1 MNSNEHDLQMR
12 IEHLEHRVRKL
23 SEEKANLHLVLHM
36 VELLNPIAGID
47 YFLDSMIAALCGSLG
62 GTNTEI
68 YYLDEGEIHYV
79 NLFGEKRIVGE
90 IEDSLVAEVFATR
103 HFVEQNTDLNHTLL
117 KDNVAAVACT
127 WVMPLTIGDQILGVV
142 KMSDLLGSAQMR
154 NYLAPF
160 FSHIALIL
168 NNKIQTRKAEAAN
181 RAKSSFLATMSHE
194 IRTPL
199 NGILGMAQ
207 LLAKQECSDA
217 KRMECVRTI
226 LTSGNNLL
234 ALLNDI
240 LDLSKIEANR
250 LELNLL
256 AVQPQ
261 RILDEI
267 MTLFSGA
274 AQQKGLRIHAAWV
287 DGEVKAYQVD
297 SLRVKQMLSNLVSNA
312 IKFTDRGSVRI
323 EARSILDE
331 SGNCLLEF
339 SVSDTGIGIPKDK
352 QRELF
357 KPFTQVDSS
366 SNRRYVGTGL
376 GLSLVSRFA
385 ELMQGKAGFESDE
398 GQGSRFWF
406 RIPTRVD
413 NEIDNTALPSN
424 IDESSQL
431 SNLNLK
437 LKRVL
442 LIASDS
448 VHGANLSAQL
458 KARSIDA
465 FSIDLDDQIPDVIDK
480 DLGFDAIIIESSLE
494 NRSLS
499 RLARKI
505 RDLESANRLPRAF
518 IIGIS
523 DKQHSDELDTEF
535 EQDIDELLV
544 RPFTI
549 EHLVNVIES
558 HIRLSAA
565 LQQKTVI
572 CNEEERLF
580 FKNCEGITE
589 ILDDLERQLEKNM
602 FTAVEQFNMLQA
614 KVDGS
619 SIASHFVALG
629 KLIND
634 MNFEEAH
641 LQLKL
646 LRERF
651 SETETKETHCGH

>member
-1 MNSNEHDLQMR
+1 MMNSNEHDLQRR
-12 IEHLEHRVRKL
+12 IEHLERRVRKL

-127 WVMPLTIGDQILGVV
+127 WVMPLTIGDQMLGVV

-207 LLAKQECSDA
+207 LLVKRECNDT
-217 KRMECVRTI
+217 KRLECARTI

-250 LELNLL
+250 LELNFL

-297 SLRVKQMLSNLVSNA
+297 LLRVKQMLSNLVSNA
-312 IKFTDRGSVRI
+312 IKFTDRGSIRI

-331 SGNCLLEF
+331 SRNCLLEF

-406 RIPTRVD
+406 RIPTRVEH
-413 NEIDNTALPSN
+413 EIDNSALPSN

-431 SNLNLK
+431 SNPNPRLN
-437 LKRVL
+437 RVL
-442 LIASDS
+442 LIDSDCG
-448 VHGANLSAQL
+448 HGANLSAQL
-458 KARSIDA
+458 KARSIEVIGVDQ
-465 FSIDLDDQIPDVIDK
+465 DDQISDFIDE
-480 DLGFDAIIIESSLE
+480 DLEFDAIIIELSLE
-494 NRSLS
+494 NRSFG

-505 RDLESANRLPRAF
+505 RVLESAHHLPRAF

-523 DKQHSDELDTEF
+523 DQQQSEGLEPEF
-535 EQDIDELLV
+535 KQDIDERLV

-549 EHLVNVIES
+549 EHLVSVIES
-558 HIRLSAA
+558 HIHLSAA
-565 LQQKTVI
+565 QQQKTVI
-572 CNEEERLF
+572 CNEDRLF
-580 FKNCEGITE
+580 FKSCEGINE
-589 ILDDLERQLEKNM
+589 ILDGLEGQLEKNM
-602 FTAVEQFNMLQA
+602 FTAVEQFSMLQA
-614 KVDGS
+614 KLEGS
-619 SIASHFVALG
+619 LIASHFDTIG

-646 LRERF
+646 LREQF
-651 SETETKETHCGH
+651 SETKGNAL

>member
-1 MNSNEHDLQMR
+1 MMNSNEQDLQRR
-12 IEHLEHRVRKL
+12 IEHLERRVRKL

-127 WVMPLTIGDQILGVV
+127 WVMPLTIGDQMLGVV

-207 LLAKQECSDA
+207 LLAKRECNDT
-217 KRMECVRTI
+217 KRLECARTI

-250 LELNLL
+250 LELNFL

-287 DGEVKAYQVD
+287 DREVKAYQVD

-312 IKFTDRGSVRI
+312 IKFTDRGSIRI

-331 SGNCLLEF
+331 SRNCLLEF

-413 NEIDNTALPSN
+413 NEIDNSALPSN

-431 SNLNLK
+431 SNPNPRLH
-437 LKRVL
+437 RVL
-442 LIASDS
+442 LIDSDCG
-448 VHGANLSAQL
+448 HGANLSAQL
-458 KARSIDA
+458 KARSIEVIGVDQ
-465 FSIDLDDQIPDVIDK
+465 DDQISDFIDE
-480 DLGFDAIIIESSLE
+480 DLEFDAIIIELSLE
-494 NRSLS
+494 NRSFG

-505 RDLESANRLPRAF
+505 RVLESAHHLPRAF

-523 DKQHSDELDTEF
+523 DQQQSEGLEPEF
-535 EQDIDELLV
+535 KQDIDERLV

-549 EHLVNVIES
+549 EHLVSVIES
-558 HIRLSAA
+558 HIHLSAA
-565 LQQKTVI
+565 QQQKTVI
-572 CNEEERLF
+572 CKEDRLF
-580 FKNCEGITE
+580 FKSCEGING
-589 ILDDLERQLEKNM
+589 ILDGLEGQLEKNM
-602 FTAVEQFNMLQA
+602 FTAVEQFSMLQA
-614 KVDGS
+614 KLEGS
-619 SIASHFVALG
+619 VIASHFDTIG

-646 LRERF
+646 LREQF
-651 SETETKETHCGH
+651 SETKGNAL

>member
-1 MNSNEHDLQMR
+1 MMNSNEHDLQRR

-47 YFLDSMIAALCGSLG
+47 YFLDSMIAALCCSLG

-90 IEDSLVAEVFATR
+90 IEDSLVAEVFATH

-127 WVMPLTIGDQILGVV
+127 WVMPLTIGDQMLGVV

-207 LLAKQECSDA
+207 LLAKQECNDA
-217 KRMECVRTI
+217 KRLECARTI
-226 LTSGNNLL
+226 LTSGTNLL

-250 LELNLL
+250 LELNFL
-256 AVQPQ
+256 AVHPQ
-261 RILDEI
+261 KVLNEI
-267 MTLFSGA
+267 MILFSGA
-274 AQQKGLRIHAAWV
+274 AQQKGLRIYAAWV
-287 DGEVKAYQVD
+287 DGEAQVYRID
-297 SLRVKQMLSNLVSNA
+297 PLRVKQMLSNLVSNA
-312 IKFTDRGSVRI
+312 IKFTDRGSIRI
-323 EARSILDE
+323 EAGPVLDE
-331 SGNCLLEF
+331 SGNCQLEF

-413 NEIDNTALPSN
+413 NEIDNSALPSN
-424 IDESSQL
+424 IDESCPL
-431 SNLNLK
+431 SNPNPRLS
-437 LKRVL
+437 RVL
-442 LIASDS
+442 LIDSDCG
-448 VHGANLSAQL
+448 HGANLSAQL
-458 KARSIDA
+458 KARSIEVIGVDQ
-465 FSIDLDDQIPDVIDK
+465 DDQISDVIDK
-480 DLGFDAIIIESSLE
+480 DFGLDAIIIGPNLE
-494 NRSLS
+494 NRYLGL
-499 RLARKI
+499 LARKI
-505 RDLESANRLPRAF
+505 RVLESAKHLPRAF

-523 DKQHSDELDTEF
+523 DQLCQQGLEPEFKEL
-535 EQDIDELLV
+535 IDELLV
-544 RPFTI
+544 RPFPI
-549 EHLVNVIES
+549 EHLISVIES
-558 HIRLSAA
+558 HIHLSAVQ
-565 LQQKTVI
+565 QQKTLT
-572 CNEEERLF
+572 CNDEERMF
-580 FKNCEGITE
+580 FKNCEGINE
-589 ILDDLERQLEKNM
+589 ILDGLERQLEKNM
-602 FTAVEQFNMLQA
+602 FTAVEQFSMLQA
-614 KVDGS
+614 KLEGS
-619 SIASHFVALG
+619 LIASHFATLG

-646 LRERF
+646 LREKF
-651 SETETKETHCGH
+651 SETKGNAL

>member
-1 MNSNEHDLQMR
+1 MMNSNEHDLQRR

-68 YYLDEGEIHYV
+68 YYLDEGEIHYI

-127 WVMPLTIGDQILGVV
+127 WVMPLTIGDQMLGVV

-207 LLAKQECSDA
+207 LLAKRECNDA
-217 KRMECVRTI
+217 KRLECARTI

-250 LELNLL
+250 LELNFL
-256 AVQPQ
+256 AVHPQ
-261 RILDEI
+261 KVLDEI
-267 MTLFSGA
+267 MILFSGA
-274 AQQKGLRIHAAWV
+274 AQQKGLRIYAAWV
-287 DGEVKAYQVD
+287 DGEAQAYRID
-297 SLRVKQMLSNLVSNA
+297 PLRVKQMLSNLVSNA
-312 IKFTDRGSVRI
+312 IKFTDRGSIRI

-331 SGNCLLEF
+331 SRNCLLEF

-385 ELMQGKAGFESDE
+385 EVMQGKAGFESDE
-398 GQGSRFWF
+398 GHGSRFWF

-413 NEIDNTALPSN
+413 NEIDKSALPSN
-424 IDESSQL
+424 IDESSPL
-431 SNLNLK
+431 SNLNPRLS
-437 LKRVL
+437 RVL
-442 LIASDS
+442 LIDCDCG
-448 VHGANLSAQL
+448 HGANLSAQL
-458 KARSIDA
+458 KARSIEV
-465 FSIDLDDQIPDVIDK
+465 IGVGQDDQISDVIDK
-480 DLGFDAIIIESSLE
+480 DFGLDAIIIGPNLE
-494 NRSLS
+494 NRSLGL
-499 RLARKI
+499 LARKI
-505 RDLESANRLPRAF
+505 RDLESAKHRPRAF

-523 DKQHSDELDTEF
+523 DRLCQQGLEPEFKEL
-535 EQDIDELLV
+535 IDELLV

-549 EHLVNVIES
+549 EHLVSVIES
-558 HIRLSAA
+558 HVHLSEVQ
-565 LQQKTVI
+565 QQKALT
-572 CNEEERLF
+572 CNDEERMF
-580 FKNCEGITE
+580 FKNCEGINE
-589 ILDDLERQLEKNM
+589 ILDGLERQLEKNM
-602 FTAVEQFNMLQA
+602 FTAVEQFSMLQA
-614 KVDGS
+614 KLEGS
-619 SIASHFVALG
+619 LIASHFATLG

-646 LRERF
+646 LREQF
-651 SETETKETHCGH
+651 SETKGTHCEH